1 MGRVRRRGFALGY
14 GVAGMTRRAPRFIL
28 ECLKTGSAW
37 TYASYAQC
45 YRAAQRLGLKDYT
58 IERDA

>member
-1 MGRVRRRGFALGY
+1 
-14 GVAGMTRRAPRFIL
+14 MTRRAPRFIL
-28 ECLKTGSAW
+28 ECTKTGSAW

-45 YRAAQRLGLKDYT
+45 YRAAQRLGLKDFT

>member
-1 MGRVRRRGFALGY
+1 
-14 GVAGMTRRAPRFIL
+14 MTRRDPRFIL
-28 ECLKTGSAW
+28 ECTKTGSAW

-45 YRAAQRLGLKDYT
+45 YRAAQRLGLKDHT

>member
-1 MGRVRRRGFALGY
+1 MN
-14 GVAGMTRRAPRFIL
+14 TRAPRFIL

-37 TYASYAQC
+37 TYASYAKC
-45 YRAAQRLGLKDYT
+45 YRAPQRLGLKDYT